1 MTGASKSN
9 VELMHGDC
17 LEIMKEIPDGSV
29 DIVLTDP
36 PYGIGISKNPF
47 RGKFEKKQWD
57 NFIPTKEYFDEIFR
71 ISKHQV
77 IWGGNYFSEFLP
89 PKKSFFIWDKVQPE
103 SFSSAM
109 VEYAWRS
116 DNKPAKMFKQRVTA
130 FKKYHPTTKPVNL
143 LEWCL
148 SYFPD
153 AKTVCDPFLAPKHRS
168 SLRQH
173 RARLHRHRARRRVL
187 RDSGKAHSASSS
199 RQGLACDIARFGGLS
214 SFGVE

>member
-1 MTGASKSN
+1 MPPPVTEIRLYN
-9 VELMHGDC
+9 TDC
-17 LEIMKEIPDGSV
+17 LEVMRDIPTKSV
-29 DIVLTDP
+29 DLVLTDP

-47 RGKFEKKQWD
+47 RGKFPKKEWD
-57 NFIPTKEYFDEIFR
+57 DFVHTKEYFDEIFR

-89 PKKSFFIWDKVQPE
+89 SKKSFFIWDKVQPE
-103 SFSSAM
+103 KFSSAM

-148 SYFPD
+148 SYFPE
-153 AKTVCDPFLAPKHRS
+153 AKTICDPFMGSGSTGIACINS
-168 SLRQH
+168 G
-173 RARLHRHRARRRVL
+173 
-187 RDSGKAHSASSS
+187 RDFIGIELDEEYYNIAKTRIENAIN
-199 RQGLACDIARFGGLS
+199 DIEEL
-214 SFGVE
+214 